1 VQKISVDAG
10 LSCPNRDGVLSTGGC
25 LYCNERGSGTG
36 AHARGIGITGQILA
50 GKAALSKRYGARK
63 FLVYFQSFSN
73 TYAPLERLRELYA
86 EALAVPDIVGLSIGT
101 RPDCVSDTV
110 LDLLEALGKT
120 RLIWL
125 EYGLQSAN
133 DATLIRINRGH
144 DLARFDSALA
154 AARRRNLPVCV
165 HVILGLPGE
174 KREDMLR
181 TAEYLAGSDI
191 QGIKIHL
198 LYVAAGTEL
207 ENLFRRGEFR
217 CLEQSEYVA
226 LVSDFIE
233 RLPAGVVIQRL
244 TGDPHPEELVAP
256 SWSLRKA
263 ETLSLIQKSL
273 HDRKSFQGSRRT
285 DSITASPF
293 STSP

>member
-1 VQKISVDAG
+1 
-10 LSCPNRDGVLSTGGC
+10 
-25 LYCNERGSGTG
+25 
-36 AHARGIGITGQILA
+36 
-50 GKAALSKRYGARK
+50 
-63 FLVYFQSFSN
+63 
-73 TYAPLERLRELYA
+73 
-86 EALAVPDIVGLSIGT
+86 VPDIIGLSIGT
-101 RPDCVSDTV
+101 RPDCVSGPV
-110 LDLLEALGKT
+110 LDLLETLGEKS
-120 RLIWL
+120 LIWL

-144 DLARFDSALA
+144 DVARFGTALA

-174 KREDMLR
+174 NREDMLR

-198 LYVAAGTEL
+198 LYVAAGTVL
-207 ENLFRRGEFR
+207 EDLFRQGGYR
-217 CLEQSEYVA
+217 CLEQSEYVG

-233 RLPAGVVIQRL
+233 RLPPGVVIQRL

-256 SWSLRKA
+256 SWALRKA

-273 HDRKSFQGSRRT
+273 ENRKSFQGCRRT
-285 DSITASPF
+285 DSSTASAF
-293 STSP
+293 SRSG